1 MSTQETSSVVDSTA
15 ERFVGQ
21 VKWFNN
27 KAGYG
32 FITARDGVHAAKD
45 IFVHYS
51 TVNVTNSQ
59 YKYLVQGEY
68 VEFAVETSTKD
79 NHEIQAVAVSGI
91 KGGALMCETRRTQRP
106 DGDAP
111 RSSAPRKYTARRDGD
126 EGESPRRR
134 PVRRVK
140 EDKVE
145 KAE

>member
-1 MSTQETSSVVDSTA
+1 MSTQETSPAVESTS

-32 FITARDGVHAAKD
+32 FITARDGVNAGKD
-45 IFVHYS
+45 IFAHYS

-68 VEFAVETSTKD
+68 VEFAIETSTKD
-79 NHEIQAVAVSGI
+79 NHEIQAVAISGI
-91 KGGALMCETRRTQRP
+91 KGGALMCETRRAQRP

-111 RSSAPRKYTARRDGD
+111 RASAPRRYRARREDD
-126 EGESPRRR
+126 EDASPRRR

-140 EDKVE
+140 EDKT
-145 KAE
+145 A